1 MLSDSAVELAPAES
15 AALVPPR
22 IDLSL
27 VIPFFNPG
35 PRLAPHVR
43 DILSTLL
50 AEQISFEVIAVSDGS
65 TDGSPSSISGIDGV
79 RIVELAE
86 NQGKGAALRIGLAQG
101 RGRYLGFIDADGD
114 IPAGVLSHFLV
125 AIRAGE
131 PDVVLGSKRHPDSEV
146 IYPPL
151 RRFYSWGYQQ
161 LTRLL
166 FRLPTRDTQTGIK
179 LIRREMLAAVLPK
192 MLEKR
197 FAFDLELLV
206 VARQMGYRNFIELP
220 VQITER
226 FSTTISLQAVW
237 RTLRDTFAIFY
248 RLRVTHFYGT
258 PSAWEASLCSP
269 LQHVAGSPLEI
280 PRQAYPVAEPQQGTP
295 GSAEPSS
302 NSGPDRRAA
311 PVPRLAV
318 PRPNLSP
325 EGGLRCLDVRAKA
338 PLRISFAGGGTDVS
352 PFPESEGG
360 AVLSATIDH
369 FAYGSLSPRPD
380 NQISIESVDFGMS
393 LDFPV
398 TEDPVLDGKLDLVK
412 AAIKRLRQEAPG
424 GYDLVLRSSAPP
436 GSGLGSSSTMMVALV
451 GLLHRFYGLPLDQY
465 EIADLA
471 YAIERHDLA
480 IRGGYQDHYAATF
493 GGFNF
498 IEFGERV
505 VVNPLR
511 IRDSTVN
518 ELELNLLLCFTG
530 VTRESAHIIAD
541 QTYRVE
547 SAQAGTLAGL
557 RAQKEL
563 AVAMKSALLRG
574 KLSEFAELLGE
585 AWREKQRLSPL
596 IATPRIQ
603 EVYDLAVRN
612 GAISGKVTGA
622 GGGGYILFYCD
633 FKKKHRVA
641 EALERIGVST
651 IGFSFEPRGL
661 TTWRA

>member
-1 MLSDSAVELAPAES
+1 MVSDSAVESATAES
-15 AALVPPR
+15 AALVPAP

-43 DILSTLL
+43 DILGTLL

-65 TDGSPSSISGIDGV
+65 TDGSPSSISGIDQV

-86 NQGKGAALRIGLAQG
+86 NQGKGAALRVGLAQG
-101 RGRYLGFIDADGD
+101 KGRYLGFIDADGD
-114 IPAGVLSHFLV
+114 IPARVLSHFLV
-125 AIRAGE
+125 AIRTGE

-151 RRFYSWGYQQ
+151 RRLYSWGYQQ

-166 FRLPTRDTQTGIK
+166 FRLPTRDTQTGVK
-179 LIRREMLAAVLPK
+179 LIRRETLAAVLPK

-220 VQITER
+220 IQITER
-226 FSTTISLQAVW
+226 FTTTISLKAVC
-237 RTLRDTFAIFY
+237 RTLRDTLAIFY

-258 PSAWEASLCSP
+258 RSAPVSAFGSASHRVASFP
-269 LQHVAGSPLEI
+269 LQI
-280 PRQAYPVAEPQQGTP
+280 PRQAYPPVEPQRDTAGT
-295 GSAEPSS
+295 AEPSR
-302 NSGPDRRAA
+302 NPGPGRRIASIPR
-311 PVPRLAV
+311 PVV
-318 PRPNLSP
+318 PRPTLSP
-325 EGGLRCLDVRAKA
+325 ESTLRCVDVRAKA
-338 PLRISFAGGGTDVS
+338 PLRISFAGGGTDVA

-369 FAYGSLSPRPD
+369 FAYGSLSPRAD

-412 AAIKRLRQEAPG
+412 AAIRRLRQEAPG

-541 QTYRVE
+541 QTHRVE
-547 SAQAGTLAGL
+547 SAQADTLAGL

-563 AVAMKSALLRG
+563 AVSMKSALLRG
-574 KLSEFAELLGE
+574 KLNEFAELLGE

-596 IATPRIQ
+596 ITTPRIQ

-612 GAISGKVTGA
+612 GAVSGKVTGA

-641 EALERIGVST
+641 EALERIGVSA